1 MNKKKKN
8 QNKTMNKKKNRKNN
22 LLGKAPDE
30 IEFSDQI
37 KFVLIT
43 LNKTL

>member
-1 MNKKKKN
+1 MN
-8 QNKTMNKKKNRKNN
+8 KKNRKNN
-22 LLGKAPDE
+22 LLGKIPDE

-43 LNKTL
+43 LNKTLQIKKNLFRAIIN